1 MNFILKGNLY
11 GLICREQHIPV
22 KNTIVRLYRYND
34 QQSVVAMAT
43 AQPKE
48 LFKIY
53 TNEQLKAKSKDLI
66 AETKTDEYGT
76 YTFDLDER
84 KHNYKGEPVELVL
97 YYPDVPDY
105 GQVNKKLPKKFKE
118 FGVLVN
124 IFQPKWKEKDDK
136 FVYSIFNYTINS
148 KNWCYIMS
156 LLDLWFIF
164 GKLTVCKTNVPI
176 PGIEVIAMDDDVISD
191 DKLGSTLTNTN
202 GEFIIV
208 YTSKEFKK
216 TFLSPWIN
224 VETPLFP
231 WNNGPDIYFKYAIGG
246 SVFHEEPP
254 SRGRASDRENV
265 GNCFCVNLCL
275 KKGPIDFPDPEVI
288 PGFFKIGQNRAYH
301 ILNNIDSTTGRTK
314 GKATTGWNDLA
325 FYHNLSLLGSLNKTI
340 NSNPLEYKFQYEEWS
355 APGGVLITP
364 WTNISKSE
372 IANTII
378 GYTQELTGDIFN
390 PVKITDYAIHPN
402 PGEMEVLFDLSETW
416 VKVPQMS
423 NFVVNT
429 NSLLIN
435 LISSKLMSGT
445 VNMSGLVPGN
455 DTASVQP
462 LQNNRYFKLRMLK
475 REEGNAATESIAGT
489 SKEIA
494 LFNLV
499 YSGVPQ
505 YGSWLPGTSTER
517 GIACL
522 DIKEMT
528 GIGCGKITDSLTVK
542 YTAANPN
549 LGNVRVSM
557 TGPVH
562 PDGPHT
568 FPAIAHD
575 TAGEEAHGEVIYGNN
590 AKKLKNCAY
599 IVYVHA
605 DIKLTNGEVTHHD
618 IWDHM
623 AFCK

>member
-1 MNFILKGNLY
+1 MRFILKGDLN
-11 GLICREQHIPV
+11 GLICREQQIPV
-22 KNTIVRLYRYND
+22 KKTIVRLYRYNNQD
-34 QQSVVAMAT
+34 SVVVMAT
-43 AQPKE
+43 AEPKE

-53 TNEQLKAKSKDLI
+53 SKEELSAKSTNLL
-66 AETKTDEYGT
+66 AETTTDEYGA
-76 YTFDLDER
+76 YSFDLDD
-84 KHNYKGEPVELVL
+84 KKQKYSGEAVELVL

-105 GQVNKKLPKKFKE
+105 GQSNKDRPKQFKE

-124 IFQPKWKEKDDK
+124 VLQPKWREADNNY
-136 FVYSIFNYTINS
+136 VSATFNYVFNS
-148 KNWCYIMS
+148 RNWCYMMS

-164 GKLTVCKTNVPI
+164 GRLTVCNTQVAI
-176 PGIEVIAMDDDVISD
+176 PGIEVTAMDDDWISD
-191 DKLGSTLTNTN
+191 DKLGSALTNSS
-202 GEFIIV
+202 GHFLIV

-216 TFLSPWIN
+216 TFLSPWVN
-224 VETPLFP
+224 VETPLLP
-231 WNNGPDIYFKYAIGG
+231 WNNGPDVYFKYSLGGG
-246 SVFHEEPP
+246 SLDESP
-254 SRGRASDRENV
+254 SRGRDKDRENV

-275 KKGPIDFPDPEVI
+275 KEGPIVEPEDGAI

-301 ILNNIDSTTGRTK
+301 ILNNINSTTGRTK
-314 GKATTGWNDLA
+314 DKAIAAWNDLA
-325 FYHNLSLLGSLNKTI
+325 FFSNLSLLGSLNKKI
-340 NSNPLEYKFQYEEWS
+340 NGKPLEYKFQYEEWS
-355 APGGVLITP
+355 APGGVIVNPWKDITK
-364 WTNISKSE
+364 TD

-378 GYTQELTGDIFN
+378 GYTQELTGDISN
-390 PVKITDYAIHPN
+390 PIKITDYAIHPN
-402 PGEMEVLFDLSETW
+402 PGEMEVLFDVSDTW

-429 NSLLIN
+429 NGLLIN

-462 LQNNRYFKLRMLK
+462 LQKNRYFKLRMLK
-475 REEGNAATESIAGT
+475 REEGNAATQSIAGT

-494 LFNLV
+494 LFNLF
-499 YSGVPQ
+499 YAGVPQ
-505 YGSWLPGTSTER
+505 YGSWLPGTLTER

-528 GIGCGKITDSLTVK
+528 GSGCGKITNSLTVK

-549 LGNVRVSM
+549 LGSVRVTMS
-557 TGPVH
+557 GPG
-562 PDGPHT
+562 GPHV
-568 FPAIAHD
+568 FPAIVHN
-575 TAGEEAHGEVIYGNN
+575 TTGQEAHGEVAYGGTVSS
-590 AKKLKNCAY
+590 LPNCAY

-605 DIKLTNGEVTHHD
+605 SLKLTNGEITHDD

>member
-1 MNFILKGNLY
+1 MRFILKGNLY
-11 GLICREQHIPV
+11 GMICREQQIPV
-22 KNTIVRLYRYND
+22 KETIVRLYRYKD
-34 QQSVVAMAT
+34 QQTVAAVAT

-48 LFKIY
+48 LFKVY
-53 TNEQLKAKSKDLI
+53 STGELSEKSNDLI

-76 YTFDLDER
+76 YTFDLDEK
-84 KHNYKGEPVELVL
+84 KHKYKGEPVELVL

-105 GQVNKKLPKKFKE
+105 GQENKKSPKKFKE

-124 IFQPKWKEKDDK
+124 IFQPKWREKDN
-136 FVYSIFNYTINS
+136 FLYATFNYSINS
-148 KNWCYIMS
+148 KNWCYILS
-156 LLDLWFIF
+156 QLDLWFIY
-164 GKLTVCKTNVPI
+164 GKLTVCKMNVPI

-191 DKLGSTLTNTN
+191 DKLGSALTNTN
-202 GEFIIV
+202 GEFVIV

-216 TFLSPWIN
+216 TFLSPLIN

-246 SVFHEEPP
+246 SVFHEEAP
-254 SRGRASDRENV
+254 SRGRMKDRENI

-275 KKGPIDFPDPEVI
+275 EKGPIDIPDDEEVI

-301 ILNNIDSTTGRTK
+301 IIDNIDSTTGRTT
-314 GKATTGWNDLA
+314 GKATAGWNDLA
-325 FYHNLSLLGSLNKTI
+325 FYHNLSLLGSLNKKV
-340 NSNPLEYKFQYEEWS
+340 NGKPLEYKFQYEEWS
-355 APGGVLITP
+355 APGGAVVSPWKDITK
-364 WTNISKSE
+364 TE
-372 IANTII
+372 ITNTII
-378 GYTQELTGDIFN
+378 GYKQELTGDIFN
-390 PVKITDYAIHPN
+390 PIKITDYAIHPN
-402 PGEMEVLFDLSETW
+402 PGEMEVFFDPSDTW
-416 VKVPQMS
+416 IKVPQLS

-429 NSLLIN
+429 NGLLIN

-445 VNMSGLVPGN
+445 VNMSGLVPGD

-462 LQNNRYFKLRMLK
+462 LQSNRYFKLRMLK
-475 REEGNAATESIAGT
+475 REEGNAATEMIAGT
-489 SKEIA
+489 SKELAI
-494 LFNLV
+494 FNLT

-522 DIKEMT
+522 DIKETT
-528 GIGCGKITDSLTVK
+528 GIGCGKITNALTVK

-549 LGNVRVSM
+549 LGNVRVTM
-557 TGPVH
+557 TGPG
-562 PDGPHT
+562 GPHV
-568 FPAIAHD
+568 FPAIAHN
-575 TAGEEAHGEVIYGNN
+575 TIGEEAHGEVSYSGNV
-590 AKKLKNCAY
+590 AALPNCAY

-605 DIKLTNGEVTHHD
+605 DINLTNGEITHHD